1 MDAGA
6 SVNNNIVAMM
16 KHLREIMQEVG
27 ERKGHISRKLFDENV
42 RDVMNS
48 VGAISIHFRTIIE
61 NNIGSL
67 SNNMCKISK
76 YSDQIVLSLL
86 RAAPHDIQDE

>member
-1 MDAGA
+1 
-6 SVNNNIVAMM
+6 
-16 KHLREIMQEVG
+16 
-27 ERKGHISRKLFDENV
+27 
-42 RDVMNS
+42 MNS

-76 YSDQIVLSLL
+76 YSDQILLSLL
-86 RAAPHDIQDE
+86 RAAPYDIQDE